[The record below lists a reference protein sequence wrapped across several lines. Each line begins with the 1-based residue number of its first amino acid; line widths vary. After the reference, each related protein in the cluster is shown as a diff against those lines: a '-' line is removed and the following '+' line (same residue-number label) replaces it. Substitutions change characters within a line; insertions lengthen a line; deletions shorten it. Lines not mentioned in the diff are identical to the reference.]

1 MWVTARSFV
10 PAPAASVNGANGM
23 MTPNPASA
31 QRAIPI
37 SQKSSPS
44 GRAGLVADSAR
55 VPTSTATGTT
65 GMQAHGSR
73 SSAQRPE
80 FVTTRAR
87 PVGPAPGEMR
97 TAEIWVRLIHTSPP
111 SRHCDPGAATTP
123 ERPYSDPNS
132 LLDFPGM
139 NEFPLPEPD
148 AQLSPRIGAD
158 GPPFLGKR
166 RKRDRCSPRRVTPA

>member
-1 MWVTARSFV
+1 MWDTARSFV

-23 MTPNPASA
+23 MTPNPARA

-37 SQKSSPS
+37 SQKRSPS
-44 GRAGLVADSAR
+44 GGAGMVADSAR

-65 GMQAHGSR
+65 GTQAHGSR
-73 SSAQRPE
+73 SSAQHPE

-97 TAEIWVRLIHTSPP
+97 TAEIWARSIHAGPP
-111 SRHCDPGAATTP
+111 SHHCDPGAATDP

-132 LLDFPGM
+132 MLDFPGM
-139 NEFPLPEPD
+139 NEVPLPEPD
-148 AQLSPRIGAD
+148 AQLSPRIGAG
-158 GPPFLGKR
+158 GPLFLGKH
-166 RKRDRCSPRRVTPA
+166 RKTVRGSPRRVAPA